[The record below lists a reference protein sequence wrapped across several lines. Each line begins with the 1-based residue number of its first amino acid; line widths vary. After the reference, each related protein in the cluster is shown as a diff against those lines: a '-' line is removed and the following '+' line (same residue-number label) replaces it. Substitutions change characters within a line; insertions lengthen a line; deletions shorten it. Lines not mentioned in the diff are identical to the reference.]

1 MCINGAIFEYEA
13 DHIDG
18 KERELKGWG
27 FDLKR
32 LRASEGGA
40 SPSLDRRSPR
50 AFSTKVSNDIPGF
63 EGTMEQLD
71 KLSIYKKGDN
81 LPNGLSPNG
90 NICAY
95 SGLRSTEDYM
105 KR

>member
-27 FDLKR
+27 FDVKR

-50 AFSTKVSNDIPGF
+50 AFSTKVSNERD
-63 EGTMEQLD
+63 
-71 KLSIYKKGDN
+71 DN
-81 LPNGLSPNG
+81 LPAGLSPNG

>member
-13 DHIDG
+13 SHIDE
-18 KERELKGWG
+18 KEEQLKGWE
-27 FDLKR
+27 FDVEA

-50 AFSTKVSNDIPGF
+50 AFSTNVSNERDN
-63 EGTMEQLD
+63 
-71 KLSIYKKGDN
+71 N
-81 LPNGLSPNG
+81 LPAGLSPNG

-95 SGLRSTEDYM
+95 SGLRSTEDYIE
-105 KR
+105 R

>member
-27 FDLKR
+27 FDVKR

-50 AFSTKVSNDIPGF
+50 AFSTNVSNERDN
-63 EGTMEQLD
+63 
-71 KLSIYKKGDN
+71 N
-81 LPNGLSPNG
+81 LPAGLSPNG

>member
-1 MCINGAIFEYEA
+1 MCISGAIFEYEA
-13 DHIDG
+13 DHVDG
-18 KERELKGWG
+18 NEQELKGWG
-27 FDLKR
+27 FDVKR

-50 AFSTKVSNDIPGF
+50 AFSTNVSNERDG
-63 EGTMEQLD
+63 
-71 KLSIYKKGDN
+71 N
-81 LPNGLSPNG
+81 LPAGLSPNG